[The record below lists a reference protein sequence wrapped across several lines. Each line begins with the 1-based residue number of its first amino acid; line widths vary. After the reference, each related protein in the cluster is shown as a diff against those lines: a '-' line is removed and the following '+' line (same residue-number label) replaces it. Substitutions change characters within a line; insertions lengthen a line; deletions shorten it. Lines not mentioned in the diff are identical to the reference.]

1 MNENE
6 SESPWRFTPTCN
18 QHFMWALVV
27 TFPCSTKTFL
37 FDFNCAQEWC
47 PMLIN
52 LSCRCKFS
60 QPASLELQ
68 SPLGFLSLGLSC
80 LALILDPGH
89 MLRTRME
96 GCQNVG
102 LGIRIMPL
110 KFFRSWAWVAIW
122 RLLML
127 DVQIKCS
134 KNIKDVQR
142 QSHKCANIDSV
153 LALPIACAVVFP
165 VINGNVKTRLRRTNS
180 SWTSALRT
188 FEDYCFF

>member
-110 KFFRSWAWVAIW
+110 KFFRSWAWGWPSDAYW
-122 RLLML
+122 CLMY
-127 DVQIKCS
+127 KS
-134 KNIKDVQR
+134 SVQR
-142 QSHKCANIDSV
+142 ISKTFKDNHTSV
-153 LALPIACAVVFP
+153 Q
-165 VINGNVKTRLRRTNS
+165 T
-180 SWTSALRT
+180 
-188 FEDYCFF
+188 